1 MLTLSGCKFEL
12 DICPAIHLVNKQIF
26 VTQIDFALSMIHITG
41 THTDPAYVIHLKY
54 KYQNISQSLRSGLLL

>member
-26 VTQIDFALSMIHITG
+26 GTLDFALSMILQV
-41 THTDPAYVIHLKY
+41 HTLLMHFKY
-54 KYQNISQSLRSGLLL
+54 NVQQ

>member
-26 VTQIDFALSMIHITG
+26 GTLDFALSMIYITG
-41 THTDPAYVIHLKY
+41 THTDPAYVIHSKY
-54 KYQNISQSLRSGLLL
+54 KYQNISFSLRSGLLL